1 MKEDFLHYLWKY
13 KKMPTESLQLV
24 TGEKLNIRSFGT
36 HNLLSG
42 PDFFNAQLEING
54 QLWAGTVEM
63 HLKSSYWYAHR
74 HETDKAYNNVIL
86 HVVWEHD
93 VEVFDINQ
101 QPIPTLELKNQV
113 NKSLFETYKTL
124 LFTDTKFI
132 NCENQYAEYSK
143 KMSFSWNERLFVE
156 RLEQKSQHIEQLLKE
171 SKHDWEKILFLLLL
185 KNFGGKINGD
195 TLLQM
200 GKTFDFSV
208 VRKEKSS
215 ETALEALFFG
225 QSGLLTDDCFDTYF
239 TKLKEIYAYLAK
251 KYELQPI
258 AERLQFSK
266 LRPQGFPT
274 IRLSQLAKLYHT
286 NNGLFSKLMSCPNSE
301 AMGLWFEFATSDYW
315 ETHYTFGKESAKQIK
330 KISKQLL
337 ALIWINTIVPLKFI
351 YAKKQ
356 GKDTIE
362 ALIAGMRDLVAEKNT
377 LITHFET
384 LGVSVLSAF
393 DSQVL
398 LQQYN
403 EYCSKNKCLEC
414 AIGISI
420 LNKT

>member
-1 MKEDFLHYLWKY
+1 
-13 KKMPTESLQLV
+13 
-24 TGEKLNIRSFGT
+24 
-36 HNLLSG
+36 
-42 PDFFNAQLEING
+42 
-54 QLWAGTVEM
+54 
-63 HLKSSYWYAHR
+63 
-74 HETDKAYNNVIL
+74 
-86 HVVWEHD
+86 
-93 VEVFDINQ
+93 
-101 QPIPTLELKNQV
+101 
-113 NKSLFETYKTL
+113 
-124 LFTDTKFI
+124 
-132 NCENQYAEYSK
+132 
-143 KMSFSWNERLFVE
+143 
-156 RLEQKSQHIEQLLKE
+156 
-171 SKHDWEKILFLLLL
+171 
-185 KNFGGKINGD
+185 
-195 TLLQM
+195 
-200 GKTFDFSV
+200 
-208 VRKEKSS
+208 
-215 ETALEALFFG
+215 
-225 QSGLLTDDCFDTYF
+225 
-239 TKLKEIYAYLAK
+239 
-251 KYELQPI
+251 
-258 AERLQFSK
+258 
-266 LRPQGFPT
+266 
-274 IRLSQLAKLYHT
+274 
-286 NNGLFSKLMSCPNSE
+286 MSCPNSE